1 MYKLK
6 ERRVSRRR
14 SIHPFTIKTFSVTIL
29 HTRPQPMKILEQ
41 SRIEQVEEHVEEIER
56 AQLVALGV
64 QSHEDS
70 IEERDVIELQH

>member
-1 MYKLK
+1 MVQ
-6 ERRVSRRR
+6 EEDQ
-14 SIHPFTIKTFSVTIL
+14 SIHSPSKPSQSQSYTL
-29 HTRPQPMKILEQ
+29 DQQPMNILEQ
-41 SRIEQVEEHVEEIER
+41 SGIEQVEEHVEEIER

>member
-1 MYKLK
+1 
-6 ERRVSRRR
+6 
-14 SIHPFTIKTFSVTIL
+14 
-29 HTRPQPMKILEQ
+29 MKILEQ
-41 SRIEQVEEHVEEIER
+41 SGIEQVEEHVEEIER